1 MCILMSLLKYP
12 IEILENIGEYL
23 DIFDILK
30 LLCVDRYCY
39 YVFNGKI
46 NKKIQEYLSM
56 NDLSISNINDIDNQ
70 NKLFYIHVIFY
81 IKRCIESGDFGFLNI
96 TFMKIFSGNKNCNYK
111 IFRTNSSKCVYF
123 LKNLQDFSNSIDGL
137 ENFLLTSKVNNRQIV
152 KNDDMSN
159 LSNASDI
166 IFLYRINYN
175 EIIEKTPKLDRNEII
190 ERTPKLDHNEIIERT
205 PKLDRNEI
213 IEKRELIKDKK
224 LDETRI
230 KEDLIMVTF
239 YFFL

>member
-1 MCILMSLLKYP
+1 MSLLKYP

-30 LLCVDRYCY
+30 LLSVDRYCY

-46 NKKIQEYLSM
+46 NNKIQEYLLM
-56 NDLSISNINDIDNQ
+56 NDLSISSINDIDNE

-81 IKRCIESGDFGFLNI
+81 IKRCIERGECGVINI
-96 TFMKIFSGNKNCNYK
+96 TFMKIFSENNKNCNYK
-111 IFRTNSSKCVYF
+111 IFRTNSNKCVYF

-137 ENFLLTSKVNNRQIV
+137 EKFLLKSKVNNRQIV

-159 LSNASDI
+159 LSNPNDI

-175 EIIEKTPKLDRNEII
+175 EIIEKKI
-190 ERTPKLDHNEIIERT
+190 ELN
-205 PKLDRNEI
+205 L
-213 IEKRELIKDKK
+213 
-224 LDETRI
+224 

>member
-1 MCILMSLLKYP
+1 MSLLRYP
-12 IEILENIGEYL
+12 VEILENIGEYL
-23 DIFDILK
+23 DIFHILK
-30 LLCVDRYCY
+30 LLSVDRYCY

-81 IKRCIESGDFGFLNI
+81 IKKCIESGDFGFLNI
-96 TFMKIFSGNKNCNYK
+96 TFMKIFSENKNCNYNYK

-137 ENFLLTSKVNNRQIV
+137 EKFLLTSKVNNRRLV

-175 EIIEKTPKLDRNEII
+175 DIIEDTKLDRNEII
-190 ERTPKLDHNEIIERT
+190 
-205 PKLDRNEI
+205 
-213 IEKRELIKDKK
+213 
-224 LDETRI
+224 DETRI

>member
-1 MCILMSLLKYP
+1 MSLLKYP

-30 LLCVDRYCY
+30 VLSVDRYCY

-46 NKKIQEYLSM
+46 NNKIQEYLLM
-56 NDLSISNINDIDNQ
+56 NDLSISSIKDIDNE

-81 IKRCIESGDFGFLNI
+81 IKRCIERGECGVLNI
-96 TFMKIFSGNKNCNYK
+96 TFMKIFSENNKNYNYK
-111 IFRTNSSKCVYF
+111 IFRTNSNKCVYF

-137 ENFLLTSKVNNRQIV
+137 EKFLLMSKVNNRQIV

-159 LSNASDI
+159 LSNANDI

-175 EIIEKTPKLDRNEII
+175 EIIEKNT
-190 ERTPKLDHNEIIERT
+190 
-205 PKLDRNEI
+205 
-213 IEKRELIKDKK
+213 ELN
-224 LDETRI
+224 L

>member
-1 MCILMSLLKYP
+1 MSLLKYP

-23 DIFDILK
+23 DIFHILK
-30 LLCVDRYCY
+30 LLSVDRYCY

-111 IFRTNSSKCVYF
+111 ISRTNSSKCVYF

-137 ENFLLTSKVNNRQIV
+137 ENFLLTSKVNNRRLV

-159 LSNASDI
+159 VSNASDI
-166 IFLYRINYN
+166 IFLYRINY
-175 EIIEKTPKLDRNEII
+175 NEII

-205 PKLDRNEI
+205 PKLDHNEI
-213 IEKRELIKDKK
+213 IEKKTE